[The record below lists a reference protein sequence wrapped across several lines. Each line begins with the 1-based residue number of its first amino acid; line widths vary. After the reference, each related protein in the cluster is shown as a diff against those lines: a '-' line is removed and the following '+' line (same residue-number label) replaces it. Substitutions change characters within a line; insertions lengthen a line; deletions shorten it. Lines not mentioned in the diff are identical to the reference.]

1 VGQSLGRGR
10 SCTSD
15 TRALIDTNILVYLH
29 DESEPLKQR
38 AAGELIAALHRSGS
52 GAVSTQVLAE
62 FFVTA
67 MRRFQT
73 VMNRVDA
80 FAQTRLWADVF
91 TVYDTTADVVA
102 EALRGV
108 ERYQFPYYDAQ
119 IWAVARL
126 NHIPFVLSED
136 FNGGC
141 TIEGVR
147 FVNPLVDGF
156 DLEAVL
162 AM

>member
-1 VGQSLGRGR
+1 MSGI
-10 SCTSD
+10 
-15 TRALIDTNILVYLH
+15 RALIDTNILIYVH
-29 DESEPLKQR
+29 DLDEPAKRSAARDTLGTLQR
-38 AAGELIAALHRSGS
+38 IEEGALS
-52 GAVSTQVLAE
+52 AQVLAE
-62 FFVTA
+62 FFVA
-67 MRRFQT
+67 ASRRFATTQNGLD
-73 VMNRVDA
+73 VGS
-80 FAQTRLWADVF
+80 QTRLYSDMF

-126 NHIPFVLSED
+126 NHIPLVLSED

-147 FVNPLVDGF
+147 FLNPFVEGF
-156 DLEAVL
+156 DLEAAL

>member
-1 VGQSLGRGR
+1 MSGS
-10 SCTSD
+10 
-15 TRALIDTNILVYLH
+15 RALIDTNILIYAHDH
-29 DESEPLKQR
+29 DEPAKRSAARATLGALQR
-38 AAGELIAALHRSGS
+38 VEN
-52 GAVSTQVLAE
+52 GAVSAQVLAE
-62 FFVTA
+62 FFVAAT
-67 MRRFQT
+67 RRFANAAHT
-73 VMNRVDA
+73 LDVVS
-80 FAQTRLWADVF
+80 QTRLYADVF

-119 IWAVARL
+119 IWAVALL

-147 FVNPLVDGF
+147 FVNPLVEGF
-156 DLEAVL
+156 DLEAAL
-162 AM
+162 SM